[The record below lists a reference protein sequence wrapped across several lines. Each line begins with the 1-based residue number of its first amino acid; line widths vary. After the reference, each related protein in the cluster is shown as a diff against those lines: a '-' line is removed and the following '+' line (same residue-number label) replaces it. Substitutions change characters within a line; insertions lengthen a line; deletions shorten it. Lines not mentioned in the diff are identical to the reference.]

1 MTGIET
7 AIGTVTP
14 SHFKSNDRTVP
25 RTCVLGPKFLYALYN
40 PDEAFHDIAYAF
52 LTFVREEQ
60 LPYRRF
66 VVNEHIIDEAATRLK
81 KRADMACV
89 ESFLLAIETSDFFDI
104 VPLDADTFECVR
116 ERYMDWDDNSA
127 SFTDFTIGV
136 QMERHGIE
144 HIMTFDSDLE
154 LFDITVYPPLQR

>member
-1 MTGIET
+1 MTGVET

-14 SHFKSNDRTVP
+14 GHFDSDDGTVP

-40 PDEAFHDIAYAF
+40 PDEEFHDIAYAF

-81 KRADMACV
+81 KRADMTCV
-89 ESFLLAIETSDFFDI
+89 TSFLSTIETSGFFDI
-104 VPLDADTFECVR
+104 VSLDAETFEHVR
-116 ERYMDWDDNSA
+116 ERFMDWDDNSA

-136 QMERHGIE
+136 QMERHGLE

-154 LFDITVYPPLQR
+154 MFDVTVHPPLQR

>member
-1 MTGIET
+1 MTGVET
-7 AIGTVTP
+7 AIGTVRP
-14 SHFKSNDRTVP
+14 SHFHSNDATVP

-40 PDEAFHDIAYAF
+40 PDEEFHDIAYAF

-81 KRADMACV
+81 KRADMTCV
-89 ESFLLAIETSDFFDI
+89 TTFLSAVEASDFFDI
-104 VPLDADTFECVR
+104 VPLDSDSFECVR
-116 ERYMDWDDNSA
+116 DRFVDWDDNSA

-136 QMERHGIE
+136 LMERHGFE
-144 HIMTFDSDLE
+144 HIMTFDSDLQ
-154 LFDITVYPPLQR
+154 LFDVAVHPPLQR

>member
-1 MTGIET
+1 MTGVET

-14 SHFKSNDRTVP
+14 SHFDSVDGTVP

-40 PDEAFHDIAYAF
+40 PDEAFHDVSYAF

-66 VVNEHIIDEAATRLK
+66 VVNEHSIDEAATRLK
-81 KRADMACV
+81 KRADMTCV
-89 ESFLLAIETSDFFDI
+89 TSFLSAVETSEFFDI
-104 VPLDADTFECVR
+104 VSIDAETFERVR
-116 ERYMDWDDNSA
+116 ERFLNWDDNSA

-136 QMERHGIE
+136 QMECRGFE
-144 HIMTFDSDLE
+144 HIMSFDSDLE
-154 LFDITVYPPLQR
+154 MFDVSVHPPLQR

>member
-1 MTGIET
+1 MTGVET

-14 SHFKSNDRTVP
+14 SHFDSNDGTVP

-40 PDEAFHDIAYAF
+40 PDEEFHDIAYAF

-89 ESFLLAIETSDFFDI
+89 TTFLSAVETSDFFDI
-104 VPLDADTFECVR
+104 VPLDSEAFEYVR
-116 ERYMDWDDNSA
+116 ERFVDWDDNAA
-127 SFTDFTIGV
+127 SFTDFAIGV
-136 QMERHGIE
+136 QMERHGFE

-154 LFDITVYPPLQR
+154 MFDVAVHPPLQR